1 MGSLDEEQL
10 AQIEELLQEKE
21 SLLEARENR
30 LEARIK
36 SLEDRYGRDNIMNQ
50 SGLNDNPDISS
61 TNHIRSIDSDRR
73 PQLSSAGLED
83 TNVHLSE
90 LSNHELHNVKKM
102 YEKDSNNEKKNILD
116 EPLGEIIDKTI
127 NFFSYSF
134 DNYMK
139 SMYTAELNYKK
150 ELKDASLLERIYL
163 YFSAFVVLLQTEQNM
178 IYMGIILIFLS
189 NIIYFTSILIP

>member
-10 AQIEELLQEKE
+10 AQIEELLQSKI
-21 SLLEARENR
+21 SILEGRENR
-30 LEARIK
+30 LEAQIN
-36 SLEDRYGRDNIMNQ
+36 SLEDRFGRDNVMNQ
-50 SGLNDNPDISS
+50 TGLSDTSDVSD
-61 TNHIRSIDSDRR
+61 TEHIRGINEDRR

-102 YEKDSNNEKKNILD
+102 YEKDANNEKKNLLD

-139 SMYTAELNYKK
+139 SMYTAELTYKK
-150 ELKDASLLERIYL
+150 ELKDASLFEKIYL
-163 YFSAFVVLLQTEQNM
+163 IVSAFVIMLMTDQNM